1 MKHGTWTNYYPGGV
15 VPTIVSQYRYGR
27 LHGVFKQ
34 YDRYGRIVY
43 EIHYKHGLKDGPFYA
58 FKAIGQLITKKL
70 FKNKWFEIAQ
80 ALEFFDIIE
89 KCICYN
95 EVQETYCDVC
105 KGARYKLSSYLNS
118 DEIREIGIFFN
129 AAQNAD
135 LAGKLQKGLM
145 KALDELS

>member
-1 MKHGTWTNYYPGGV
+1 MNDWKKFTDVNGDFQLANFLYEGNNDLMKHSLDMGTLLSNDPHKL
-15 VPTIVSQYRYGR
+15 RA
-27 LHGVFKQ
+27 
-34 YDRYGRIVY
+34 
-43 EIHYKHGLKDGPFYA
+43 YKE
-58 FKAIGQLITKKL
+58 QTKKL

-95 EVQETYCDVC
+95 EVQETYCEVC